1 MAFDFKKE
9 CRAPRM
15 GKSGGVSPAQNA
27 PLTNKCGL
35 RIMGSGSEVLP
46 WNAGPRILKP
56 LFINR
61 DKLMTSGIVWGRRM
75 HRLFCAPT
83 PAGKAGEP
91 MNKNGKMQVKFA
103 GLSNKSS
110 AF

>member
-15 GKSGGVSPAQNA
+15 EKRGAALPKTP
-27 PLTNKCGL
+27 PHTNKCGL
-35 RIMGSGSEVLP
+35 RIMGSGNEVLP
-46 WNAGPRILKP
+46 WNAGPRVLKP

-61 DKLMTSGIVWGRRM
+61 DKLMTSGTVWGRRM

>member
-15 GKSGGVSPAQNA
+15 GKSGGQPCPKR

-61 DKLMTSGIVWGRRM
+61 DKLMTSGTVWGCRM
-75 HRLFCAPT
+75 HRLFCARSLLEKQ
-83 PAGKAGEP
+83 G
-91 MNKNGKMQVKFA
+91 
-103 GLSNKSS
+103 SR
-110 AF
+110 

>member
-15 GKSGGVSPAQNA
+15 GKAGGQPCPKR

-61 DKLMTSGIVWGRRM
+61 DKLMTSGTVWGCRM
-75 HRLFCAPT
+75 HRLFCARSLLEKQ
-83 PAGKAGEP
+83 G
-91 MNKNGKMQVKFA
+91 
-103 GLSNKSS
+103 SR
-110 AF
+110 

>member
-15 GKSGGVSPAQNA
+15 GKSGGSALPKTP

-35 RIMGSGSEVLP
+35 RIMGSGNEVLP
-46 WNAGPRILKP
+46 RNAEPRVLKP

-61 DKLMTSGIVWGRRM
+61 DKLMTSGLVWGRRM
-75 HRLFCAPT
+75 HRLFCARSLLERQ
-83 PAGKAGEP
+83 G
-91 MNKNGKMQVKFA
+91 
-103 GLSNKSS
+103 SR
-110 AF
+110 

>member
-9 CRAPRM
+9 CRAPRL
-15 GKSGGVSPAQNA
+15 GKRGGQPCPKR

-35 RIMGSGSEVLP
+35 RIMGSGNEVLP
-46 WNAGPRILKP
+46 WNAEPRILKP

-75 HRLFCAPT
+75 HRLFCARSLLEKQ
-83 PAGKAGEP
+83 G
-91 MNKNGKMQVKFA
+91 
-103 GLSNKSS
+103 SR
-110 AF
+110 

>member
-15 GKSGGVSPAQNA
+15 GKSGGPAQNA
-27 PLTNKCGL
+27 PLTNKCSL
-35 RIMGSGSEVLP
+35 RIMGSGNEVLP
-46 WNAGPRILKP
+46 WNAGPRVLKP

-75 HRLFCAPT
+75 HRLFCAPDACWKSRGADEQKRQN
-83 PAGKAGEP
+83 AGKICWFVE
-91 MNKNGKMQVKFA
+91 
-103 GLSNKSS
+103 
-110 AF
+110 

>member
-15 GKSGGVSPAQNA
+15 GKSGGSPAQNA

-35 RIMGSGSEVLP
+35 RIMGSGNEVRP

-75 HRLFCAPT
+75 HRLFCARSLLEKQ
-83 PAGKAGEP
+83 G
-91 MNKNGKMQVKFA
+91 
-103 GLSNKSS
+103 SR
-110 AF
+110 

>member
-15 GKSGGVSPAQNA
+15 GKSGGFSPAQNA

-35 RIMGSGSEVLP
+35 RIMGSGNEVLP
-46 WNAGPRILKP
+46 WNAGPRVLKP

-75 HRLFCAPT
+75 HRLFCARSLLEKQ
-83 PAGKAGEP
+83 G
-91 MNKNGKMQVKFA
+91 
-103 GLSNKSS
+103 SR
-110 AF
+110 

>member
-15 GKSGGVSPAQNA
+15 EKSGGFSSAQNA
-27 PLTNKCGL
+27 LLTNKCGL
-35 RIMGSGSEVLP
+35 RIMGSGNEVLP

-75 HRLFCAPT
+75 HRLFCARSLLE
-83 PAGKAGEP
+83 K
-91 MNKNGKMQVKFA
+91 QW
-103 GLSNKSS
+103 SR
-110 AF
+110 

>member
-15 GKSGGVSPAQNA
+15 GKRGRAALPKTP

-35 RIMGSGSEVLP
+35 RIMGSGNEVLP
-46 WNAGPRILKP
+46 WNAGPRVLKP

-75 HRLFCAPT
+75 HRLFCARSLLEKQ
-83 PAGKAGEP
+83 G
-91 MNKNGKMQVKFA
+91 
-103 GLSNKSS
+103 SR
-110 AF
+110 

>member
-15 GKSGGVSPAQNA
+15 GKSGGFSPAQNA

-35 RIMGSGSEVLP
+35 RIMGSGSEVPP
-46 WNAGPRILKP
+46 WNAGPRVLKP

-61 DKLMTSGIVWGRRM
+61 DKLMTSGLVWGRRM
-75 HRLFCAPT
+75 HRLFCARSLLEKQ
-83 PAGKAGEP
+83 G
-91 MNKNGKMQVKFA
+91 
-103 GLSNKSS
+103 SR
-110 AF
+110 

>member
-15 GKSGGVSPAQNA
+15 EKSGGFSPAQNA

-35 RIMGSGSEVLP
+35 RIMGSGNEILP
-46 WNAGPRILKP
+46 WNAGPRVLKP

-75 HRLFCAPT
+75 HRLFCARSLLEKQ
-83 PAGKAGEP
+83 G
-91 MNKNGKMQVKFA
+91 
-103 GLSNKSS
+103 SR
-110 AF
+110 

>member
-9 CRAPRM
+9 CRAPRL
-15 GKSGGVSPAQNA
+15 GKRGVALPKTP

-46 WNAGPRILKP
+46 WNAGPRVLKP